1 MEMSR
6 RETAAA
12 RRTDPVAGPGA
23 TTPNRDSLYEGRIL
37 AAQSERFEPRTDGS
51 LATLGAGVPPTPT
64 RPTTPGG
71 APALASP
78 GLTVLAATGIMEGYR
93 QFHLIPSAHL
103 RLSNYAFA
111 VIAPLVAVLLAR
123 SRRGWYRNA
132 AQRSLL
138 VAALLTG
145 LATPLVLAAARSQS
159 GLLLGAPD
167 LAVAGCALWA
177 VLAGERT
184 VRWSRQDDPS
194 TQAIG

>member
-1 MEMSR
+1 M
-6 RETAAA
+6 
-12 RRTDPVAGPGA
+12 AGPGP
-23 TTPNRDSLYEGRIL
+23 TTANRDSLYEGRIL

-51 LATLGAGVPPTPT
+51 LATLGAGVPPAPT

-123 SRRGWYRNA
+123 SRRGWYRNDGPA
-132 AQRSLL
+132 
-138 VAALLTG
+138 VAVG
-145 LATPLVLAAARSQS
+145 
-159 GLLLGAPD
+159 GGAPD
-167 LAVAGCALWA
+167 RPGHPAGPGRGAVPVRAPAGRPRPGRGGL
-177 VLAGERT
+177 RT
-184 VRWSRQDDPS
+184 LGRTGRRADGPVVP
-194 TQAIG
+194 TG